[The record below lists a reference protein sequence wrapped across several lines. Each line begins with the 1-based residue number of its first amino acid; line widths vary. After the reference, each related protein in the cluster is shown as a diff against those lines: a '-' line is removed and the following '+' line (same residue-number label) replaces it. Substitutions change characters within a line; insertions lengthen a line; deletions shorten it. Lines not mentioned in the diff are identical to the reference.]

1 VSKCI
6 EIVEIECSSIS
17 IEVTEMMK
25 SAMEIS
31 EKEDPFL
38 SEVKN
43 ALTLKE
49 LSDASISNI
58 WATSW

>member
-17 IEVTEMMK
+17 SEVMDMMK
-25 SAMEIS
+25 ATMEIS
-31 EKEDPFL
+31 EKEGSFL
-38 SEVKN
+38 SKVKN

-49 LSDASISNI
+49 LSNASISNI
-58 WATSW
+58 WAT

>member
-25 SAMEIS
+25 ATMEIS
-31 EKEDPFL
+31 EKEGSFL

-58 WATSW
+58 WAT

>member
-25 SAMEIS
+25 ATMETS
-31 EKEDPFL
+31 EKEGSFL

-58 WATSW
+58 WAT